1 MRTVRKLLGNA
12 QTGLRLAV
20 VVLAILLTSLAP
32 APAAEGETV
41 VFVCQHGVVNS
52 QIAAAYFNKAAQER
66 ALPFRAVSRGIDL
79 YRSVPVP
86 IQDGLS
92 LDGLEAAN
100 TPQQLVVDDMAA
112 GLVVA
117 FDEIPAERRG
127 DANVTY
133 WSGIPLGID
142 DYETTRDLIVRRID
156 ALIPTLAAAT
166 EAAAEKAP
174 LQLESKIPLGDVRG
188 RIDHLAVDLTRQRL
202 FVAELGNDSIGVV
215 DLAAH
220 SLLKT
225 ITGLSEPQGVGYEPS
240 TDTLYVANARD
251 GSVRLY
257 EANEYKA
264 TGRIE
269 LGSDADNIRIDAAA
283 KRVVVGYGD
292 GGLAVLDPATRSKVL
307 SVPLKAHPESF
318 QLEPGSGR
326 IFVNLPDARAVAV
339 VDGASAKQIANW
351 PMDKGGNFAMTIDRD
366 RSRVLLAYRS
376 PAALVVFSTDGKP
389 IAIADTCG
397 DVDDLFVDAKRE
409 RVYLSCGA
417 GYVDVFEV
425 DGSVYRRIARPPTAT
440 GARTSL
446 FVPELDRLFV
456 AVRAGPAGPAAIWVF
471 KPMP

>member
-1 MRTVRKLLGNA
+1 MRTTLGNA
-12 QTGLRLAV
+12 QTGRRLAV
-20 VVLAILLTSLAP
+20 AVLAILLTSVAP
-32 APAAEGETV
+32 ASAAEDETV

-66 ALPFRAVSRGIDL
+66 ALPIRAVSRGIDP
-79 YRSVPVP
+79 YRSVPVRV
-86 IQDGLS
+86 QDGLA

-100 TPQQLVVDDMAA
+100 TPRQLAVEDMAA
-112 GLVVA
+112 AGRVVA

-127 DANVTY
+127 GVNVTY
-133 WSGIPLGID
+133 WSGVPLGID

-188 RIDHLAVDLTRQRL
+188 RIDHLAVDLKRQRL
-202 FVAELGNDSIGVV
+202 FVAELGNDSVGVV
-215 DLAAH
+215 DLAANTV
-220 SLLKT
+220 LKT

-257 EANEYKA
+257 EANDYKA
-264 TGRIE
+264 IGRIE
-269 LGSDADNIRIDAAA
+269 LGGDADNIRIDAAN
-283 KRVVVGYGD
+283 KRVIVGYGD
-292 GGLAVLDPATRSKVL
+292 GGLAVLDPAMRSKVQ
-307 SVPLKAHPESF
+307 SVPLRAHPESF
-318 QLEPGSGR
+318 QLEPNSGR

-339 VDGASAKQIANW
+339 VDIASGKQIASW
-351 PMDKGGNFAMTIDRD
+351 PMHKGGNFAMTIDRD
-366 RSRVLLAYRS
+366 LGRVLLAYRN
-376 PAALVVFSTDGKP
+376 PAALAVFSTDGKP
-389 IAIADTCG
+389 IASAETCG
-397 DVDDLFVDAKRE
+397 DVDDLFVDAKRQ
-409 RVYLSCGA
+409 RVYVSCGA
-417 GYVDVFEV
+417 GYIDVLEI
-425 DGSVYRRIARPPTAT
+425 DGPVYRRMARLPTAT

-446 FVPELDRLFV
+446 FVPELDRLLV

>member
-1 MRTVRKLLGNA
+1 MARTPLGNS
-12 QTGLRLAV
+12 QTRLRLAIMA
-20 VVLAILLTSLAP
+20 LAALLTSLAT

-79 YRSVPVP
+79 YRSLPVPV
-86 IQDGLS
+86 QDGLA
-92 LDGLEAAN
+92 LDGLEPVN
-100 TPQQLVVDDMAA
+100 KPQQLAVEDMAA
-112 GLVVA
+112 AGGVVA
-117 FDEIPAERRG
+117 FDVIPADRRG
-127 DANVTY
+127 GVNVTY
-133 WSGIPLGID
+133 WSGVPLGID
-142 DYETTRDLIVRRID
+142 DYETTRDQIVQRID
-156 ALIPTLAAAT
+156 ALIPTLAAAA
-166 EAAAEKAP
+166 EATGTKVT
-174 LQLESKIPLGDVRG
+174 LELETKIPLGDVRG
-188 RIDHLAVDLTRQRL
+188 RIDHLAVDLKRQRL

-225 ITGLSEPQGVGYEPS
+225 ITGLSEPQGVGFEPS

-257 EANEYKA
+257 DASDYKA

-292 GGLAVLDPATRSKVL
+292 GGLAVLDPSTRSKVQ
-307 SVPLKAHPESF
+307 SVPLEAHPESF
-318 QLEPGSGR
+318 QIEPNSGR

-339 VDGASAKQIANW
+339 VDSASGKQIANW

-366 RSRVLLAYRS
+366 RGRVLVAYRK
-376 PAALVVFSTDGKP
+376 PAELAVFSTDGKP
-389 IAIADTCG
+389 IASAETCG

-409 RVYLSCGA
+409 RVYVSCG
-417 GYVDVFEV
+417 GGSIDIFEA
-425 DGSVYRRIARPPTAT
+425 DGSVYRRIARLPTAT

-446 FVPELDRLFV
+446 LVPELDRLFV
-456 AVRAGPAGPAAIWVF
+456 AVRAGPGGPAAIWVF

>member
-1 MRTVRKLLGNA
+1 MRALLGNA
-12 QTGLRLAV
+12 QTGLRLAI

-32 APAAEGETV
+32 AQAADGETV

-79 YRSVPVP
+79 YRTLPVR

-100 TPQQLVVDDMAA
+100 TPQQLVREDMAA

-156 ALIPTLAAAT
+156 GLIPTLAAAT

-240 TDTLYVANARD
+240 TDTLYVASARD

-257 EANEYKA
+257 DANEYKA

-269 LGSDADNIRIDAAA
+269 LGSDADNIRIDTAA
-283 KRVVVGYGD
+283 KRVIVGYGD

-326 IFVNLPDARAVAV
+326 IFVNLPNARAVAV
-339 VDGASAKQIANW
+339 VDGASAKQISNW
-351 PMDKGGNFAMTIDRD
+351 PMDKGGNFAMTIDPG
-366 RSRVLLAYRS
+366 RSRVLLAFRS
-376 PAALVVFSTDGKP
+376 PAALVVFATDGKP
-389 IAIADTCG
+389 IARADTCG

-409 RVYLSCGA
+409 RVYVSCGA

-425 DGSVYRRIARPPTAT
+425 DGSTYRRIARLPTAT

-446 FVPELDRLFV
+446 FGPELDRLFV
-456 AVRAGPAGPAAIWVF
+456 AVRAGPSGPAAIWVF